1 MICVMFD
8 ICFFNESATTEIY
21 TSEHPLSLHD
31 ALPICAAARAR
42 RAAVPAIVA
51 ANGKDMAR
59 GRDKGLSDAMLDR
72 LRLDADR
79 IEGIAASLESIAD
92 LPDPVGDVI
101 GTIERP
107 NGRSDEHTSELQ
119 SLMRISYAVFCLQKT
134 NKNHHDT

>member
-1 MICVMFD
+1 MRISDWSSDVCSSD
-8 ICFFNESATTEIY
+8 LKTSAEK
-21 TSEHPLSLHD
+21 SD
-31 ALPICAAARAR
+31 ALRAAARAL

-101 GTIERP
+101 GPIERP
-107 NGRSDEHTSELQ
+107 NGMTLRLVRLPIGVIAILYETSPNLPGPNTHPQ
-119 SLMRISYAVFCLQKT
+119 R
-134 NKNHHDT
+134 NR